1 MGVVLANQI
10 LAAIIALAAMAGWQK
25 TSGQKS
31 FLSMHA
37 YFAYAIDIAVRAGK
51 LSQCKVNTTGPVVA
65 RLVDISFLALA
76 VRSAA

>member
-10 LAAIIALAAMAGWQK
+10 LAAIIALAAMVGWQK
-25 TSGQKS
+25 TGVKKS

-37 YFAYAIDIAVRAGK
+37 YFAYAADLRERAGK
-51 LSQCKVNTTGPVVA
+51 LSRCKVNTTGPVVA

-76 VRSAA
+76 VRSAV